1 MTRPITKILSL
12 PADEK
17 RKELRR
23 IFPVDDVNASLLK
36 DLYAME
42 GGTKQFSSAAN
53 FRDHLTVAELT
64 MAARAIHEHNVRP
77 ASIATAMLR
86 NRRVYQNC
94 LHPVFYPVLEGNEPK
109 WDDDYPRE
117 ICTSSVSE
125 PTPSVAEPTPT
136 KDFTL
141 APDSVCDP
149 VDVPH
154 LGLIDTALESVGKP
168 KLNELL
174 ALLQDARNK
183 ASKAKVT
190 VAATEV
196 TTKASGP
203 IPSGRTKLFNANDIF
218 PIPSE
223 AKSGFDFEVPVWE
236 WDGDHPYVPVRD
248 DNYIFRAKELFSV
261 LYALLTNQRCYLQGD
276 TGTGKTT
283 LIEQVAAHLNWPFR
297 RVNFDSEITRMDLIG
312 RDVLTNEGGTTT
324 SKFVDGILPQ
334 MLSGPFIGCFDE
346 LDFVRPDVAYT
357 MQAVLEGNGLLMNED
372 GGRIVHPHRMFRM
385 FATANTVGQGDER
398 GMYQGARPQSMA
410 MLDRFTVWVNVDYL
424 SAEERLTLMRN
435 KVANITDTMANA
447 LNSYVGEHIEAF
459 KTGKI
464 FQPISPRGFL
474 ATAECISYFNAL
486 MPDEREATRF
496 AIENTILN
504 RSTEQDRAVLSG
516 IVDRC
521 FA

>member
-1 MTRPITKILSL
+1 MTRPISEILSL
-12 PADEK
+12 PAEEK

-23 IFPVDDVNASLLK
+23 LFPVDKVNKGLLETLHK
-36 DLYAME
+36 RE
-42 GGTKQFSSAAN
+42 GGKQFSSAGK
-53 FRDHLTVAELT
+53 FRDHLTIAELT
-64 MAARAIHEHNVRP
+64 MAARAIHEHNVTP
-77 ASIATAMLR
+77 FNIALAMLD
-86 NRRVYQNC
+86 RRLEHQDC
-94 LHPVFYPVLEGNEPK
+94 LHPVFYPVVEGNEPK
-109 WDDDYPRE
+109 WDEKFTRE
-117 ICTSSVSE
+117 NSTS
-125 PTPSVAEPTPT
+125 
-136 KDFTL
+136 KDFAL

-168 KLNELL
+168 KLNDLL

-190 VAATEV
+190 VASTEI

-385 FATANTVGQGDER
+385 FATANTVGQGDEK

-424 SAEERLTLMRN
+424 SAEERMTLMRN

-504 RSTEQDRAVLSG
+504 RSTEQDRAVLNG